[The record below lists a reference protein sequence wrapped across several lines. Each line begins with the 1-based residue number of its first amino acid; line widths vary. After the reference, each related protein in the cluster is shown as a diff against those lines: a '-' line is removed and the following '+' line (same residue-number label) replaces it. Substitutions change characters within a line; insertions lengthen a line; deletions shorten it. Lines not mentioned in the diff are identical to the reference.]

1 MWLLPVLCLLFRFV
15 LQGLII
21 KSSFLD
27 ILSVLWE
34 GIGLSLVSG
43 AAAAHPLFGQGVE
56 LQRHVHATAHHSAA
70 TSLAPALGTLGK
82 QAQLFLPRVYF
93 C

>member
-21 KSSFLD
+21 KSFLD

-43 AAAAHPLFGQGVE
+43 AGATHPLLGQGAE
-56 LQRHVHATAHHSAA
+56 LQRHVRGTAHHSG
-70 TSLAPALGTLGK
+70 LQLG
-82 QAQLFLPRVYF
+82 
-93 C
+93 